1 LYSSNII
8 EIESPIFS
16 LCRMG
21 IGVNMDSIRIIVIM
35 GSFMEVM
42 VINMGSIRMF
52 KEEQGAEEIE
62 VLRMVVL
69 IPS

>member
-1 LYSSNII
+1 
-8 EIESPIFS
+8 
-16 LCRMG
+16 MG

-35 GSFMEVM
+35 GSFMEEM
-42 VINMGSIRMF
+42 VIKMGNIRMF